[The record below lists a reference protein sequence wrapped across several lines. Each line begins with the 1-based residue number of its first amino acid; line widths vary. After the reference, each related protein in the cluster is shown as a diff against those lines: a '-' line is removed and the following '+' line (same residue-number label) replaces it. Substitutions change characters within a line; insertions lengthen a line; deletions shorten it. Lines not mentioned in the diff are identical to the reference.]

1 MKKMTDYCIVI
12 DTTGLRCPLPV
23 LKVRKNLP
31 MLKKKDLA
39 LIIADDPLAEI
50 DLRHFCSIKSY
61 EIKNISS
68 NKSNDKQYYEIMCL
82 DYK

>member
-1 MKKMTDYCIVI
+1 MKKMSNYCTVI

-31 MLKKKDLA
+31 YLKKHQLA

-50 DLRHFCSIKSY
+50 DLRHFCDLKSYTLENVSKSNADEKKYY
-61 EIKNISS
+61 EIKRKN
-68 NKSNDKQYYEIMCL
+68 
-82 DYK
+82 

>member
-1 MKKMTDYCIVI
+1 MSNYCTVI

-31 MLKKKDLA
+31 YLKENQLA

-50 DLRHFCSIKSY
+50 DLRHFCDLKSYALENVSKNNADEKKYY
-61 EIKNISS
+61 EIKRKN
-68 NKSNDKQYYEIMCL
+68 
-82 DYK
+82 

>member
-1 MKKMTDYCIVI
+1 MKKMSNYCTVI

-31 MLKKKDLA
+31 YLKQNQLA

-50 DLRHFCSIKSY
+50 DLRHFCDLNSYILENVSNNDTDEKKYY
-61 EIKNISS
+61 EIKRKN
-68 NKSNDKQYYEIMCL
+68 
-82 DYK
+82 

>member
-1 MKKMTDYCIVI
+1 MKKITNYSIII

-31 MLKKKDLA
+31 DLKKNDFA

-50 DLRHFCSIKSY
+50 DLAHFCSL
-61 EIKNISS
+61 KNY
-68 NKSNDKQYYEIMCL
+68 NLKKLPQTQDNQKQYYEITF
-82 DYK
+82 

>member
-1 MKKMTDYCIVI
+1 MKKISDYCLVI

-23 LKVRKNLP
+23 LKVRKSLP
-31 MLKKKDLA
+31 NLKKKELV

-68 NKSNDKQYYEIMCL
+68 DKSDKKQYFEIM
-82 DYK
+82 YKDK

>member
-1 MKKMTDYCIVI
+1 MKKISNYCVII

-31 MLKKKDLA
+31 SLKQNELA

-50 DLRHFCSIKSY
+50 DLRHFCDLKNYILTSLPIDDADDKKYY
-61 EIKNISS
+61 EIKR
-68 NKSNDKQYYEIMCL
+68 
-82 DYK
+82 

>member
-1 MKKMTDYCIVI
+1 MKKITNYRIII

-31 MLKKKDLA
+31 DLKKNDFA

-50 DLRHFCSIKSY
+50 DLKHFCNL
-61 EIKNISS
+61 KNYILTKLSRAQD
-68 NKSNDKQYYEIMCL
+68 NEKQYYEIT
-82 DYK
+82 Y

>member
-1 MKKMTDYCIVI
+1 MKKMSDYSLVI

-23 LKVRKNLP
+23 LKVRKSLP
-31 MLKKKDLA
+31 NLKKKDVA

-68 NKSNDKQYYEIMCL
+68 NKSDKKQYFEIMSK
-82 DYK
+82 DK

>member
-1 MKKMTDYCIVI
+1 MEKNITDYCMVI

-31 MLKKKDLA
+31 ILKKTDLV

-50 DLRHFCSIKSY
+50 DLRNFCSVKSY
-61 EIKNISS
+61 EIKKIFLNQSDE
-68 NKSNDKQYYEIMCL
+68 NQYYEVKCSNS
-82 DYK
+82 

>member
-1 MKKMTDYCIVI
+1 MKKMSDYSLVI

-23 LKVRKNLP
+23 LKVRKSLP
-31 MLKKKDLA
+31 NLKKKDVA

-68 NKSNDKQYYEIMCL
+68 NKSDKKQCFEIMFK
-82 DYK
+82 DK

>member
-1 MKKMTDYCIVI
+1 MKKMSDYCLVI

-23 LKVRKNLP
+23 LKVRKSLP
-31 MLKKKDLA
+31 NLKKKDLA

-50 DLRHFCSIKSY
+50 DITHFCSIKSY

-68 NKSNDKQYYEIMCL
+68 NKSDKKQYFEIMCK
-82 DYK
+82 DK

>member
-1 MKKMTDYCIVI
+1 MKKKSDYCLVI

-31 MLKKKDLA
+31 NLKEKDLA

-50 DLRHFCSIKSY
+50 DLKHFCGIQGY
-61 EIKNISS
+61 EIKKISS
-68 NKSNDKQYYEIMCL
+68 NKSDKNQCFEIMC
-82 DYK
+82 KSK

>member
-1 MKKMTDYCIVI
+1 MEKNITDYFMVI

-31 MLKKKDLA
+31 LLKKTDLV

-50 DLRHFCSIKSY
+50 DLRHFCKVKSY
-61 EIKNISS
+61 EIKKISLNQS
-68 NKSNDKQYYEIMCL
+68 DKKQYYEIKC
-82 DYK
+82 